1 MSLNN
6 IRIVLIATT
15 HPGNIGAAARA
26 MLTMG
31 LTDLYLVNPAHFPD
45 KQATTMASGADSV
58 LAQATTV
65 ASLQQAITDCHTVIG
80 TSARNQRAIQWP
92 LMDARSCGEFI
103 AKRSTQGQGKVALV
117 FGRESSGLT
126 NEELESCQFLV
137 SIPVN
142 PNFSSLNLAA
152 AVQVLSYE
160 CAIALEK
167 QQRINQQDSSN
178 QQQEPAA
185 NKETEV
191 FYQHLEK
198 TLIDLRYLDP
208 DKPRLIMRKLR
219 SIIGRIGLA
228 KTEINLL
235 HGILSAAQG
244 RKFIPRDQ
252 RDNSE

>member
-6 IRIVLIATT
+6 IRIVLIATS
-15 HPGNIGAAARA
+15 HPGNIGSAARA

-31 LTDLYLVNPAHFPD
+31 ITDLCLVNPAHYPD
-45 KQATTMASGADSV
+45 EQATAMASGADSV
-58 LAQATTV
+58 LSQATIVPT
-65 ASLQQAITDCHTVIG
+65 LKQAIADCHTVIG
-80 TSARNQRAIQWP
+80 TSARDQRSIQWP
-92 LMDARSCGEFI
+92 VMDARSCGEFV
-103 AKRSTQGQGKVALV
+103 AKRSTQGKIAIV

-160 CAIALEK
+160 CAMA
-167 QQRINQQDSSN
+167 INYTEPSQTDPSSKA
-178 QQQEPAA
+178 QERTDT
-185 NKETEV
+185 KEIEV
-191 FYQHLEK
+191 FYKHLEE
-198 TLIDLRYLDP
+198 TLVDLRYLDP

-219 SIIGRIGLA
+219 SIIGRIELSRP
-228 KTEINLL
+228 EINIL

-244 RKFIPRDQ
+244 RKFIPRNERKD
-252 RDNSE
+252 S